1 MANFLT
7 KIKILSN
14 IYRLDVRVAEL
25 ADAYVWGA
33 YGYPC
38 GFKSHLSHQNKKDQ
52 PTGLVFFV
60 LLMGLE
66 LRRKF
71 ACKFPFR
78 VNSGHPL
85 FIGYGRTGESFH
97 LSHHDKTQ
105 IKACSWFEFFCL
117 CKATDGTWTQSYV
130 AKRSSIWRKFIF
142 YQDKYTPK
150 CLIINFSSFSL
161 NRHYRLCLL

>member
-38 GFKSHLSHQNKKDQ
+38 GFKSHLSHHDKTQIKACSWFEFFCLYKK
-52 PTGLVFFV
+52 
-60 LLMGLE
+60 MGLE

-71 ACKFPFR
+71 AFCKFPFR

-85 FIGYGRTGESFH
+85 FIGYGRTGESPIFH
-97 LSHHDKTQ
+97 TKNSLDAFVSRL
-105 IKACSWFEFFCL
+105 FFCIEVSNRWDL
-117 CKATDGTWTQSYV
+117 NMEKICIT
-130 AKRSSIWRKFIF
+130 
-142 YQDKYTPK
+142 
-150 CLIINFSSFSL
+150 NFP
-161 NRHYRLCLL
+161 

>member
-38 GFKSHLSHQNKKDQ
+38 GFKSHLSH
-52 PTGLVFFV
+52 
-60 LLMGLE
+60 
-66 LRRKF
+66 
-71 ACKFPFR
+71 
-78 VNSGHPL
+78 
-85 FIGYGRTGESFH
+85 
-97 LSHHDKTQ
+97 HDKTQ

-117 CKATDGTWTQSYV
+117 YKKMGLEL
-130 AKRSSIWRKFIF
+130 RRKFAYCKFPFRVNSGHPLFLGYGRTGESPIF
-142 YQDKYTPK
+142 HTTIKLK
-150 CLIINFSSFSL
+150 SRLVLGLSFFVCTRRWDLDAVLRSKA
-161 NRHYRLCLL
+161 